1 MMKQIIENL
10 EWIADSDPSVDLQRA
25 MNLLQAE
32 LAT

>member
-1 MMKQIIENL
+1 LKRIKENIE
-10 EWIADSDPSVDLQRA
+10 WVASVDASVELQRA